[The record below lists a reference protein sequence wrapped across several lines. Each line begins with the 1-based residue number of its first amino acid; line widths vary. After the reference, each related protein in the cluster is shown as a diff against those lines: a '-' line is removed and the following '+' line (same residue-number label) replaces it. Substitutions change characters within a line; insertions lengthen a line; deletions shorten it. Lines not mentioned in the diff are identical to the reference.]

1 MSLYGILN
9 LQKRWNP
16 CTSGDLRICI
26 LESRSRTSLYI
37 PSVGQNTVHHYR
49 FVGALLRAGGFV
61 VFRLAKSFLPI
72 QSRQEYNLL
81 RVNTVLLKLIL
92 DFRPGV
98 AFWFLVRGVLVVV
111 WDQPLTSFFLL
122 RACQNV
128 KVLRDSLKA
137 KFQSPFR
144 LLFDKGLINVLLFP
158 FLFFSPFFIIF
169 FSFQDLSMYFLPF
182 CCIFYFNL
190 SFLFSDFVS

>member
-37 PSVGQNTVHHYR
+37 PSAGQKHSSPLQVCWGSSS
-49 FVGALLRAGGFV
+49 VGGFV

-144 LLFDKGLINVLLFP
+144 LLFDKGLINVLFFP
-158 FLFFSPFFIIF
+158 FPFFSSSFFSLPFLLYFSLFRTYQCTFYRFIAFFIFI
-169 FSFQDLSMYFLPF
+169 
-182 CCIFYFNL
+182 
-190 SFLFSDFVS
+190 